1 MLTGHTTEKDY
12 FTHLFEQHHRSL
24 YAYAY
29 KKTGDS
35 FTAEE
40 IAQSTFIK
48 FWQYRLKAGTPTL
61 DSPEKLLFFIAK
73 ALLVDYYRKKTATI
87 SIEEALTITES
98 MADNS
103 YTLQHE
109 ALHFNNLVR
118 SVADTLPDRQKQ
130 VFEMNYFHEMNH
142 GEIAMA
148 LNISHQTVKNQLAKA
163 MKQVRK
169 LLTQQFLSTMITF
182 L

>member
-1 MLTGHTTEKDY
+1 MLTGNNTEKDY

-48 FWQYRLKAGTPTL
+48 FWQYRLKAGTL
-61 DSPEKLLFFIAK
+61 IQDNPEKLLFFITK

-87 SIEEALTITES
+87 SIEEAFTVTES
-98 MADNS
+98 VAS
-103 YTLQHE
+103 TYVLQHE
-109 ALHFNNLVR
+109 ALHFNNLIR

-130 VFEMNYFHEMNH
+130 VFEMNYFQEMNH

-148 LNISHQTVKNQLAKA
+148 LNISRQTVKNQLSKA

-169 LLTQQFLSTMITF
+169 LVTQQFLSTMITF

>member
-1 MLTGHTTEKDY
+1 MLTGNNTEKDY

-48 FWQYRLKAGTPTL
+48 FWQYRLKAGTPIQ
-61 DSPEKLLFFIAK
+61 DNPEKLLFFIAK

-87 SIEEALTITES
+87 SIEEAFAVTES
-98 MADNS
+98 VAS
-103 YTLQHE
+103 TYVLQHE
-109 ALHFNNLVR
+109 ALHFNNLIR

-130 VFEMNYFHEMNH
+130 VFEMNYFQEMNH

-148 LNISHQTVKNQLAKA
+148 LNISRQTVKNQLSKA

-169 LLTQQFLSTMITF
+169 LVTQQFLSTMITF

>member
-1 MLTGHTTEKDY
+1 MSTGNTTEKEY

-48 FWQYRLKAGTPTL
+48 FWQYRLKADTPAQ

-73 ALLVDYYRKKTATI
+73 ALLVDYYRKKTVTV
-87 SIEEALTITES
+87 SIEESLPIATNI
-98 MADNS
+98 ADN
-103 YTLQHE
+103 TFALQYE
-109 ALHFNNLVR
+109 ALHFNSLVR
-118 SVADTLPDRQKQ
+118 SAADTLPGRQKQ
-130 VFEMNYFHEMNH
+130 VFEMNYFQELNH
-142 GEIAMA
+142 GEIAIA
-148 LNISHQTVKNQLAKA
+148 LNLSRQTVKNQLGKA

-169 LLTQQFLSTMITF
+169 LLAQQFLSTFMTF